1 MPDRI
6 KSLLDQGLVLLMP
19 LVLAVLGGVV
29 RALHDGKKCSW
40 RRMLVSVLTA
50 GFVGLL
56 IFLVLQEVEA
66 SGSLTGAAC
75 GVGGYAG
82 GDLLNTLARR
92 VCRAAEKFE
101 V

>member
-1 MPDRI
+1 M
-6 KSLLDQGLVLLMP
+6 DQGLVLLVP
-19 LVLAVLGGVV
+19 VLLAVFGGVV
-29 RALHDGKKCSW
+29 RVLHDGRSCSW

-50 GFVGLL
+50 GFVGLI
-56 IFLVLQEVEA
+56 IFLVLQEVQA
-66 SGSLTGAAC
+66 SGSMTGAAC

-92 VCRAAEKFE
+92 VCKAAEKFE